1 MLEIKFN
8 PFSWKYTEYL
18 QRIESTAIT
27 QRNTSLNMMSSYT
40 ILEKKLRCFI
50 LSFSIFLPPAKI
62 QNRGHYY
69 IPFLCAST
77 QETLTGAGFSSHIQR
92 PKLLV

>member
-1 MLEIKFN
+1 MMLFQKQCRKVVAAQQLFGFFFPVTPVFTKEAKVLC
-8 PFSWKYTEYL
+8 P
-18 QRIESTAIT
+18 Q
-27 QRNTSLNMMSSYT
+27 
-40 ILEKKLRCFI
+40 
-50 LSFSIFLPPAKI
+50 FLFWHPAKI

-69 IPFLCAST
+69 IPFLCPST